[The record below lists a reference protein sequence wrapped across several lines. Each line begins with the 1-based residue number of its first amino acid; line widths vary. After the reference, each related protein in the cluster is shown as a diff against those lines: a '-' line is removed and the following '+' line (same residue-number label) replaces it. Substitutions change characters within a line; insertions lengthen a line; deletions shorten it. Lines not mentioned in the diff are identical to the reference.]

1 MIEFSGG
8 IFRGRQMID
17 DDAGWTAVQV
27 FSHGAKKVA
36 NYPKTSTTNF
46 TFFNIASVTTKH
58 NLY

>member
-1 MIEFSGG
+1 
-8 IFRGRQMID
+8 MID